1 LKTQAERRGLK
12 LRWEDELVSE
22 QEWRA
27 RIVLTTSAGDDMELP
42 WSGACLGLKRAK
54 QAAAE
59 LALDCML
66 QQPVYSRA
74 QGAKDDA
81 SLHFDSRLHSI
92 IQLNETVA
100 RLRAQHQEA
109 YNFLYERYQLL
120 ETELSFAKLQIQKLH
135 QRPPPVLCVRHVGVE

>member
-1 LKTQAERRGLK
+1 MKTQAERKGLK

-27 RIVLTTSAGDDMELP
+27 RIVLTTSAGNDMELP

-66 QQPVYSRA
+66 PISGGISSSA
-74 QGAKDDA
+74 AGAGD
-81 SLHFDSRLHSI
+81 
-92 IQLNETVA
+92 QLGGGELLDWRHRGVA
-100 RLRAQHQEA
+100 RCPGCKASVRE
-109 YNFLYERYQLL
+109 
-120 ETELSFAKLQIQKLH
+120 
-135 QRPPPVLCVRHVGVE
+135 VLKVYTS